1 MTAERPQNAD
11 ALLKLADARKTD
23 NRLIVVFSDSKYLGV
38 LLNWLIP
45 MHRLGIRNY
54 MIVSLDENIHAFL
67 SARGFPSVLIEM
79 DGPLE
84 KLWHLR
90 LIVLRE
96 LCAHGIDLIHSDID
110 ALWLHN
116 PIPEYFPP
124 EADDLVISQGT
135 AWPYEVVTRQGFV
148 LCCGLFY
155 LRSGPLS
162 LALLDDL
169 LRHIVHTHDDQT
181 SLNYLIHGCV
191 TWDKQLKNPYTFVF
205 RGHTVTCSEAP
216 IRGRHEKTGFT
227 VTLLPHHLF
236 QRMHMPE
243 REAYVKHLFSE
254 KTNQDKFESFRESG
268 CLFLNE
274 NWKDVEFDA
283 DSIEKIAIPMPLPV

>member
-1 MTAERPQNAD
+1 MSTETPLNVD
-11 ALLKLADARKTD
+11 ALLKLADARKAD

-45 MHRLGIRNY
+45 LHRLGIRNY
-54 MIVSLDENIHAFL
+54 LIVALDETIHAFL
-67 SARGFPSVLIEM
+67 TERGFPSVLIEM

-90 LIVLRE
+90 LVVLRE

-110 ALWLHN
+110 ALWLRN
-116 PIPEYFPP
+116 PIAEYFSKD
-124 EADDLVISQGT
+124 ADDLVISQGT

-169 LRHIVHTHDDQT
+169 LRHIVLTNDDQT
-181 SLNYLIHGCV
+181 SLNYLLHGCI
-191 TWDKQLKNPYTFVF
+191 TWDRQLQNPYTFTF
-205 RGHTVTCSEAP
+205 RGYTVTCSEAP

-236 QRMHMPE
+236 QRFHMPE

-254 KTNQDKFESFRESG
+254 KTDQDKFESFKQSG
-268 CLFLNE
+268 CLFLDE
-274 NWKDVEFDA
+274 HWKDIAFDA
-283 DSIEKIAIPMPLPV
+283 ESIEKIAIHTPSHA

>member
-1 MTAERPQNAD
+1 MATEYPVYAD
-11 ALLKLADARKTD
+11 SLLKLADARKED

-45 MHRLGIRNY
+45 IHRLGIRNY
-54 MIVSLDENIHAFL
+54 LIVSLDESIHAFL
-67 SARGFPSVLIEM
+67 TDRGFPSVFIKM

-84 KLWHLR
+84 SLWRLR

-110 ALWLHN
+110 AIWLRN
-116 PIPEYFPP
+116 PVADYFSRD
-124 EADDLVISQGT
+124 ADHLVISQGT
-135 AWPYEVVTRQGFV
+135 AWPYEVVARQGFV

-155 LRSGPLS
+155 LRSGELS

-169 LRHIVHTHDDQT
+169 LRHIALTNDDQT
-181 SLNYLIHGCV
+181 SLNYLIHGSI
-191 TWDKQLKNPYTFVF
+191 TWDRQLENPYHLTF
-205 RGHTVTCSEAP
+205 RGYTVTCSEAP
-216 IRGRHEKTGFT
+216 IRGHHPKTGFT

-236 QRMHMPE
+236 QRLHMPE
-243 REAYVKHLFSE
+243 RAAYVKHLFSE
-254 KTNQDKFESFRESG
+254 KTDQDKFESFKQSG

-274 NWKDVEFDA
+274 NWKDVEFDVK
-283 DSIEKIAIPMPLPV
+283 SLEKIAIRP